1 MKMDNSVSPPASSK
15 FDSQHD
21 TDCSSEF
28 VPIPGAAGYQVSN
41 PPHSTAVL
49 ASLEVFKMTSMR
61 EIRKKSID
69 MTGYLEH
76 LLLNYPLDAPPEEK
90 PFSIITPPSSDERGA
105 QLSIRLQPGMLESV
119 MKDLE
124 DNGVVVDERTP
135 DVIRVAPAPFTIHMP
150 RCGNSYKFSGACR
163 KAAQGKELN
172 GVGSLALDGGKDEK
186 G

>member
-1 MKMDNSVSPPASSK
+1 MILTAP
-15 FDSQHD
+15 
-21 TDCSSEF
+21 SEF

-41 PPHSTAVL
+41 PSALDLTAVL

-135 DVIRVAPAPFTIHMP
+135 DVIRVAPAPLYNTYAEVWQFVQI
-150 RCGNSYKFSGACR
+150 FQGACR

-186 G
+186 GWNTIK